1 MEEEF
6 GEKRSEAYRIAGWWT
21 GRAIDPGPFFF
32 AGCRHFERVEKR
44 EIVCV
49 CDSRV
54 WSRLFV

>member
-54 WSRLFV
+54 